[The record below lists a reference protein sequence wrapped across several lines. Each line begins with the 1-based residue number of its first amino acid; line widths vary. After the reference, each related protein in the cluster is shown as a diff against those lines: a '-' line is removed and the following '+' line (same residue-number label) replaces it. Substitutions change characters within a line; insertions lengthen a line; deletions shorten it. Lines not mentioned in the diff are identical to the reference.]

1 MTARGGDPHPKH
13 KEHIV
18 PEETTPPEGNSV
30 TTPAAP
36 DWDSPDNPYLKRYTD
51 TQSAYT
57 QNQQRLRELEQ
68 YESDRDAYIRL
79 GEKHGVQ
86 FEIEEEQQQPGIDP
100 ELAALR
106 QQVQAQEQ
114 WRTEVEQER
123 QERAYAEGEK
133 AVRGQHD
140 EWAKEAGLKLSDFD
154 HDAIIK
160 RALDSGANDIDD
172 VKRVFDEYAAHKTA
186 EREAILAEAAE
197 ARRRPRAPHV
207 PGGGGAD
214 TGTPDFSQ
222 MTEAQALAWQVERAR
237 GLTQ

>member
-1 MTARGGDPHPKH
+1 MPDEPVVPVEEPTTAD
-13 KEHIV
+13 
-18 PEETTPPEGNSV
+18 TTDY
-30 TTPAAP
+30 A
-36 DWDSPDNPYLKRYTD
+36 KRYNDLRPQYDRTY
-51 TQSAYT
+51 AE
-57 QNQQRLRELEQ
+57 NQQLQDRLRELEQ
-68 YESDRDAYIRL
+68 YENDRDAYFKL

-86 FEIEEEQQQPGIDP
+86 FEIEEEQQAAPTGDP
-100 ELAALR
+100 QTAAELAELR
-106 QQVQAQEQ
+106 AWKEEVQ
-114 WRTEVEQER
+114 QER

-133 AVRGQHD
+133 AVRGQHN
-140 EWAKEAGLKLSDFD
+140 EWAKEAGLTLSDFD

-172 VKRVFDEYAAHKTA
+172 VKRVFDAYVAHKTA

>member
-1 MTARGGDPHPKH
+1 MTR
-13 KEHIV
+13 
-18 PEETTPPEGNSV
+18 
-30 TTPAAP
+30 
-36 DWDSPDNPYLKRYTD
+36 
-51 TQSAYT
+51 
-57 QNQQRLRELEQ
+57 
-68 YESDRDAYIRL
+68 
-79 GEKHGVQ
+79 
-86 FEIEEEQQQPGIDP
+86 
-100 ELAALR
+100 
-106 QQVQAQEQ
+106 
-114 WRTEVEQER
+114 R

-133 AVRGQHD
+133 AVRSQHN

>member
-1 MTARGGDPHPKH
+1 
-13 KEHIV
+13 V

-68 YESDRDAYIRL
+68 YENDRDAYFKL

-86 FEIEEEQQQPGIDP
+86 FEIEEEQPAAPTGDP
-100 ELAALR
+100 QTAAELAELR
-106 QQVQAQEQ
+106 AWKEEVQ
-114 WRTEVEQER
+114 QER

-133 AVRGQHD
+133 AVRGQHN
-140 EWAKEAGLKLSDFD
+140 EWAKEAGLTLSDFD

>member
-18 PEETTPPEGNSV
+18 PEETTPLEGNSV

-86 FEIEEEQQQPGIDP
+86 FEIEDEQQPGVDP

-140 EWAKEAGLKLSDFD
+140 EWAKEAGLTLSDFD

-172 VKRVFDEYAAHKTA
+172 VKGIFDAYVEHRKG
-186 EREAILAEAAE
+186 EREAWAQEYE
-197 ARRRPRAPHV
+197 QTRKRPRVPTAPV
-207 PGGGGAD
+207 NGQTATGAPNW
-214 TGTPDFSQ
+214 GEMTPEEIDQ
-222 MTEAQALAWQVERAR
+222 YMAERVRSA
-237 GLTQ
+237 

>member
-1 MTARGGDPHPKH
+1 
-13 KEHIV
+13 V
-18 PEETTPPEGNSV
+18 PEEVTPETGNTTAN
-30 TTPAAP
+30 AAAQI
-36 DWDSPDNPYLKRYTD
+36 DWDSDENPYVQRYRD
-51 TQSAYT
+51 AQSHLT
-57 QNQQRLRELEQ
+57 PVQQENARLRALED
-68 YESDRDAYIRL
+68 DRDAWMAL

-86 FEIEEEQQQPGIDP
+86 FEIEPEQPGVDP

-133 AVRGQHD
+133 AVRGQHN
-140 EWAKEAGLKLSDFD
+140 EWAKEAGLTLSDFD